1 MIPAPLIPYIALGLL
16 LLFGG
21 TSWFAYSK
29 GGEAA
34 ENRILAE
41 QAKQATLEERVRVT
55 LAEEISRLKVE
66 HQTIKQK
73 TEVITREI
81 PVYRDCQHD
90 DRTFGLL
97 NLGLTPPEKRAGP
110 AADSEL
116 PGTDAPR

>member
-1 MIPAPLIPYIALGLL
+1 MIPLPFIPYIALGLL

-29 GGEAA
+29 GSEAA
-34 ENRILAE
+34 ENRILAA
-41 QAKQATLEERVRVT
+41 QAKEATLEERVRVA
-55 LAEEISRLKVE
+55 LAEEISKLKVE

-73 TEVITREI
+73 TEVITREV

-97 NLGLTPPEKRAGP
+97 NHGLTPPEKRAGP
-110 AADSEL
+110 AFDSQL
-116 PGTDAPR
+116 PGTDSPP

>member
-1 MIPAPLIPYIALGLL
+1 MIPAPLLPYFALGFLL
-16 LLFGG
+16 LLGGAGWFG
-21 TSWFAYSK
+21 YHK
-29 GGEAA
+29 GGEAT
-34 ENRILAE
+34 ENRLLAQ
-41 QAKQATLEERVRVT
+41 QATQATLEERVRT
-55 LAEEISRLKVE
+55 MLAEEISKLKVE

-73 TEVITREI
+73 TEVITREV

-97 NLGLTPPEKRAGP
+97 NFGLTPPEKRTGP